1 MAIFDKQKKTEAG
14 QTPSKAAAAPVET
27 PELYLQTVSMM
38 ANMLISNTAAMLGK
52 VPHPDSGQTF
62 RNLEAAELLIDLLQ
76 TLREKSMS
84 RLPPEAQQQIGR
96 AISDLQMLYVEEASV
111 SGEFSK
117 ANEMR
122 KEAESTDKEL
132 EQVQKQATA
141 APAVKAPEPAFSA
154 AKPLSPAP
162 AEAKSSE
169 PDSKDSAES
178 KVKFT
183 KKYE

>member
-1 MAIFDKQKKTEAG
+1 MAIFDKQKKTESG
-14 QTPSKAAAAPVET
+14 QTPPKAAAAPVET

-84 RLPPEAQQQIGR
+84 KLPPDAQQQIGR
-96 AISDLQMLYVEEASV
+96 AMSDLQMLYVEEASV
-111 SGEFSK
+111 SGDFSK

-122 KEAESTDKEL
+122 KEAESTDKAI
-132 EQVQKQATA
+132 EQAQKQA
-141 APAVKAPEPAFSA
+141 AVQPA
-154 AKPLSPAP
+154 AKPVSPSPSTVEAKPSELHSKAP
-162 AEAKSSE
+162 AE
-169 PDSKDSAES
+169 SAES

-183 KKYE
+183 KKYV

>member
-1 MAIFDKQKKTEAG
+1 MAIIDKQKKSESG
-14 QTPSKAAAAPVET
+14 QTPPKAAAAPTET

-38 ANMLISNTAAMLGK
+38 ANLLISNTAAMLGK

-76 TLREKSMS
+76 TLREKSS
-84 RLPPEAQQQIGR
+84 AKLPPEAQQQIGR

-111 SGEFSK
+111 SGDFSK

-122 KEAESTDKEL
+122 KEAETTEKAV
-132 EQVQKQATA
+132 EQVQKQ
-141 APAVKAPEPAFSA
+141 VKAETA
-154 AKPLSPAP
+154 AKPLSPTPSAAAPSESKP
-162 AEAKSSE
+162 AE
-169 PDSKDSAES
+169 PVES
-178 KVKFT
+178 KVKYS

>member
-1 MAIFDKQKKTEAG
+1 MAIFDKQKKGESG
-14 QTPSKAAAAPVET
+14 QTPPKAPAAPLET

-38 ANMLISNTAAMLGK
+38 ANLLISNTAAMLGK

-76 TLREKSMS
+76 TLREKSS
-84 RLPPEAQQQIGR
+84 AKLPAEAQQQIGR

-111 SGEFSK
+111 SGDFSK

-122 KEAESTDKEL
+122 KEAETTEKAVEQAQKE
-132 EQVQKQATA
+132 A
-141 APAVKAPEPAFSA
+141 AVAAKTSSPVPAESKPSQPEP
-154 AKPLSPAP
+154 KAP
-162 AEAKSSE
+162 AEN
-169 PDSKDSAES
+169 
-178 KVKFT
+178 KVKFS

>member
-14 QTPSKAAAAPVET
+14 QTPPKAPAAPVET

-84 RLPPEAQQQIGR
+84 KLPPEAQQQIGR
-96 AISDLQMLYVEEASV
+96 AMSDLQMLYVEEASV
-111 SGEFSK
+111 SGDFSK

-122 KEAESTDKEL
+122 KEAESTDKAV
-132 EQVQKQATA
+132 EQAQKQ
-141 APAVKAPEPAFSA
+141 VKAEAV
-154 AKPLSPAP
+154 AKLSSPAP
-162 AEAKSSE
+162 ELAQAKSAETKE
-169 PDSKDSAES
+169 PDES
-178 KVKFT
+178 KIKFT